1 MWAKGLDALC
11 NYVTHIT
18 SNHYLTSCFTNT
30 NTYSCYCIY
39 TLRLFTS
46 ASDASDVK
54 KTTIAQYWNIIRH
67 DTWLIYHGHI
77 ATHGVLT
84 LSGYHIHSLKTCF
97 QYLFI
102 QLFKTCSWDF

>member
-54 KTTIAQYWNIIRH
+54 K
-67 DTWLIYHGHI
+67 L
-77 ATHGVLT
+77 L
-84 LSGYHIHSLKTCF
+84 
-97 QYLFI
+97 
-102 QLFKTCSWDF
+102 